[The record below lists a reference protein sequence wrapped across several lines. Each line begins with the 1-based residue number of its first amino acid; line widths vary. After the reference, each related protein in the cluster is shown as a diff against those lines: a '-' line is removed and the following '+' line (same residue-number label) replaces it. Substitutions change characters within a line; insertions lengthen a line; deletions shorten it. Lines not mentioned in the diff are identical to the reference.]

1 MSVEFPTPREVRQA
15 LPSVREALPGLVRV
29 AASST
34 WRALQWATTTWTTT
48 ARNLATAVVNG
59 EPPAKI
65 VADTTN
71 QFRAIVQS
79 ALGLAADNPN
89 GEHENHSRPGSTAE
103 ELQARGRQLL
113 HDSADVWYQ
122 EDTHP
127 AYAAILEELTPDE
140 ARILRFLAAE
150 GPQPS
155 VDVRTS
161 RPLGRGS
168 EKIAA
173 GLSMIGLHAGVRN
186 VAWTNAHLGNLHRL
200 GLVEFPHEQ
209 VADPTIYQVLEV
221 QPDVQEAMETAGRSS
236 KTIHRSIELT
246 IFGKDFCQ
254 VCLPLDGFSGHV
266 AVDGR
271 DSAAE

>member
-1 MSVEFPTPREVRQA
+1 MGLQLPSPRQVRQA
-15 LPSVREALPGLVRV
+15 LPGVREALPGLVRV

-34 WRALQWATTTWTTT
+34 WRAVQWATTTWTTT
-48 ARNLATAVVNG
+48 ARSIATAVVNG
-59 EPPAKI
+59 EPPAQI
-65 VADTTN
+65 VAETTN
-71 QFRAIVQS
+71 QFRALVQG
-79 ALGLAADNPN
+79 ALGLAANNVN
-89 GEHENHSRPGSTAE
+89 GAHEAHGRPGATAE

-113 HDSADVWYQ
+113 HDSADVWYR

-155 VDVRTS
+155 VDVRTN

-168 EKIAA
+168 EKVAA

-186 VAWTNAHLGNLHRL
+186 VASTNAHLGNLHRL

-209 VADPTIYQVLEV
+209 VPDPTIYQVLEV
-221 QPDVQEAMETAGRSS
+221 QPDVQEAMEKAGRSS

-246 IFGKDFCQ
+246 IFGRDFCQ
-254 VCLPLDGFSGHV
+254 VCLPLDGFGES
-266 AVDGR
+266 
-271 DSAAE
+271 

>member
-1 MSVEFPTPREVRQA
+1 MSLQIPSPKQVRQA
-15 LPSVREALPGLVRV
+15 LPGVRDALPGLVRV
-29 AASST
+29 ATSST
-34 WRALQWATTTWTTT
+34 WRALQWATTTWITT
-48 ARNLATAVVNG
+48 ARNITTAVMNG
-59 EPPAKI
+59 EAPAQI
-65 VADTTN
+65 VADTRG
-71 QFRAIVQS
+71 QFRAMVQS
-79 ALGLAADNPN
+79 ALGMNTVSAN
-89 GEHENHSRPGSTAE
+89 GQHENHSRPGSTTE

-113 HDSADVWYQ
+113 HDSADVWFT

-140 ARILRFLAAE
+140 ARILRFLAAA

-168 EKIAA
+168 EMVAA

-200 GLVEFPHEQ
+200 GLVDFPHEQ

-221 QPDVQEAMETAGRSS
+221 QPDVQDAMQKAGRSS

-246 IFGKDFCQ
+246 IFGQDFCR
-254 VCLPLDGFSGHV
+254 VCLPLDG
-266 AVDGR
+266 
-271 DSAAE
+271 